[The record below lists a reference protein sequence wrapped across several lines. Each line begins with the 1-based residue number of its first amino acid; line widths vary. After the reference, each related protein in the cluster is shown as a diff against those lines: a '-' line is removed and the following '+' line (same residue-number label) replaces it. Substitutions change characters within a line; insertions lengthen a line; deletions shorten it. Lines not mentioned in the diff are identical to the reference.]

1 MSCSLR
7 EMEGS
12 QPMGTDVF
20 QIVILAGKSSKFY
33 FTTQTLRKRVFLEGC
48 LVTGVAWG
56 SDPSSSLPPWQSGT

>member
-33 FTTQTLRKRVFLEGC
+33 FTTQTYKIKRIEGTGLRTSLSEEPKMTFQ
-48 LVTGVAWG
+48 TGG
-56 SDPSSSLPPWQSGT
+56 N